1 MAKIIRIND
10 IIDTLLSY
18 NPEADTD
25 LVRKAYVYSAKVHRG
40 QYRLSGQ
47 PYLSHPLEVAHILT
61 RFRQSAHTLAASM
74 LHDTVE
80 DTLTSLDDIKGEF
93 GEEVAHLVDGVT
105 KISKIE
111 FSTKKQAQAENFRK
125 ILLAMSEDIRVI
137 IIKLADRLHN
147 MRTVEYH
154 KPERQREIAQETMEI
169 YAPLANRMGIFW
181 MKLELEDLCLKVLK
195 PDIYGEIE
203 EKMGAQRK
211 EYEKYMETVG
221 SAIGKVLSD
230 HGLQAEVKGRVKHIH
245 SIYRKMESQN
255 IEFEQVYD
263 IVAFRVIVDSVRAC
277 YEALGIINNMWTPV
291 PGRMKDYIALP
302 KANMYQSLHTSV
314 VGPTGERVEVQIRT
328 REMHRVAEEGI
339 AAHWRYKEDGKITDK
354 DESAFAWLR
363 QMLEMQRETSNSG
376 TFLESVKLD
385 LFPEEVYVFT
395 PKGDVKVLPRGSTPV
410 DFAYA
415 IHTEVGEQLSG
426 AKVNGIIVPLRYQLK
441 SGDRIEILT
450 SNKSHPSKD
459 WLKFV
464 KTSRARHKI
473 QRWVAQKEKERSESL
488 GREILDKDFRRYGMS
503 LKKLD
508 RKGEIDNIAS
518 RMGVKNSEQVYTQVG
533 YGKLSKDKV
542 VGQLVPEEK
551 FKKSRQ
557 SKKAAQGILDRAIK
571 RPGKEKPAGV
581 VISGEDGIMV
591 RFAKCCDP
599 LPGDDIAGYITRGR
613 GVTVH
618 RTDCPRILTA
628 DTDRLIEVDW
638 KEGFAESRPVKID
651 VVCVDKPG
659 MLAAITNS
667 LSSSHVNI
675 TKADVHTTDDLKA
688 HCVFEFSVGSLDEL
702 RKVIKNVEKVK
713 GVIHVDRLKSA
724 PAKVKNKQ
732 T

>member
-1 MAKIIRIND
+1 MAGIIRIND
-10 IIDTLLSY
+10 IIEALLAY
-18 NPEADTD
+18 NPKAEVD
-25 LVRKAYVYSAKVHRG
+25 LVRKAYVYSAKVHKG
-40 QYRLSGQ
+40 QFRLSGQ
-47 PYLSHPLEVAHILT
+47 PYLSHPLAVAHILT
-61 RFRQSAHTLAASM
+61 RFKPDENALAASM

-80 DTLTSLDDIKGEF
+80 DTLTTLDDIREQF
-93 GEEVAHLVDGVT
+93 GEEVASLVDGVT
-105 KISKIE
+105 KISRIE
-111 FSTKKQAQAENFRK
+111 FSSRKQAQAENFRK

-137 IIKLADRLHN
+137 LIKLADRLHN
-147 MRTVEYH
+147 MRTIEYQ

-181 MKLELEDLCLKVLK
+181 MKSELEDLCLKVLK
-195 PDIYGEIE
+195 PDIYRQIE
-203 EKMGAQRK
+203 EKMGAHRK

-221 SAIGKVLSD
+221 ASIQKVLKD
-230 HGLQAEVKGRVKHIH
+230 HGLNAEVRGRIKHIN
-245 SIYRKMESQN
+245 SIYRKMETQN
-255 IEFEQVYD
+255 IEYEQVYD
-263 IVAFRVIVDSVRAC
+263 IVAFRVIVDTVRAC

-302 KANMYQSLHTSV
+302 KANMYQSLHTTV
-314 VGPTGERVEVQIRT
+314 IGPSGERVEVQIRT
-328 REMHRVAEEGI
+328 REMHKVAEEGI
-339 AAHWRYKEDGKITDK
+339 AAHWRYKEDGKVTDK
-354 DESAFAWLR
+354 DESAFSWLR
-363 QMLEMQRETSNSG
+363 QMLEMQKETSNSG

-426 AKVNGIIVPLRYQLK
+426 AKVNGKIVPLRYQLK

-450 SNKSHPSKD
+450 SGKSHPSKD

-473 QRWVAQKEKERSESL
+473 QRWVSQKERERSESL
-488 GREILDKDFRRYGMS
+488 GREILEKDFRRYGMS

-508 RKGEIDNIAS
+508 REGAIDKVAS
-518 RMGVKNSEQVYTQVG
+518 RMGVNNAEQVYAQVG

-551 FKKSRQ
+551 LKKPKRREEITP
-557 SKKAAQGILDRAIK
+557 GTLDRAVK
-571 RPGKEKPAGV
+571 RAGKEKSEGV
-581 VISGEDGIMV
+581 VIGGEDGIMV
-591 RFAKCCDP
+591 RFAKCCEP
-599 LPGDDIAGYITRGR
+599 LAGDDIAGYITRGR
-613 GVTVH
+613 GVTIH
-618 RTDCPRILTA
+618 RTDCPRILAA

-638 KEGFAESRPVKID
+638 KEDYAQSRPVKID

-667 LSSSHVNI
+667 LSSSRVNI
-675 TKADVHTTDDLKA
+675 TRAEVHTTDDLKA
-688 HCVFEFSVGSLDEL
+688 HCIFEFNVGSLHEL
-702 RKVIKNVEKVK
+702 QKVIKNVEKVK

-724 PAKVKNKQ
+724 SAKIKNIEA
-732 T
+732 